1 MRSSAYLD
9 LAVFT
14 CVLIWFEQYEVYIHD
29 DNFGFNLTNPPHEYH
44 RFMQRL
50 LNDVNTGEF
59 HFDWL
64 LAATAFLFWIRLIF
78 MLQLT
83 SVFGPLIRTTMAMM
97 QDLVTFFML
106 FTLQLIAFSCV
117 GILAFGMLKPY
128 ETVWDAFILFFAT
141 SMGDFDLGMY
151 DEMGPTKKYYGIAFH
166 VIVILCNLLL
176 MLNLVIAIMSDTYS
190 RFAEVQLGLYSNGII
205 EAIPSYKNDKRYG
218 GLIVMTPPINMLA
231 YLMWPVYHCIKD
243 KSRLAKFNRGVSI
256 VIYFPFGVVFTLV
269 FLASCL
275 VMTPFAW
282 MKIVIHKFSLGG

>member
-1 MRSSAYLD
+1 MAWIFSKYSDRRFIMRSLSYLD
-9 LAVFT
+9 LALFA

-29 DNFGFNLTNPPHEYH
+29 ENAGFYLSEPPHEYH

-50 LNDVNTGEF
+50 LNDVSTGEF

-83 SVFGPLIRTTMAMM
+83 TVFGPLIRITMAMM
-97 QDLVTFFML
+97 KDLITFFLL

-128 ETVWDAFILFFAT
+128 ETLWDAFIMFFSTA
-141 SMGDFDLGMY
+141 MGEFDLEMY
-151 DEMGPTKKYYGIAFH
+151 EEMGPTKKYYGIVFH

-190 RFAEVQLGLYSNGII
+190 
-205 EAIPSYKNDKRYG
+205 
-218 GLIVMTPPINMLA
+218 
-231 YLMWPVYHCIKD
+231 
-243 KSRLAKFNRGVSI
+243 
-256 VIYFPFGVVFTLV
+256 
-269 FLASCL
+269 
-275 VMTPFAW
+275 
-282 MKIVIHKFSLGG
+282 KFSEV